1 MPHRPESGCAG
12 TAAVAFDRTK
22 PILDTACGV
31 VEPEAIVELVNRGV
45 LKPTGGRAVHW
56 RFSSANVSRAYT
68 ATRLQKEFGMNAAG
82 VAYTMELLDMNE
94 ALRTRLRELERM
106 LDGNAIGIGY

>member
-1 MPHRPESGCAG
+1 
-12 TAAVAFDRTK
+12 
-22 PILDTACGV
+22 
-31 VEPEAIVELVNRGV
+31 
-45 LKPTGGRAVHW
+45 
-56 RFSSANVSRAYT
+56 
-68 ATRLQKEFGMNAAG
+68 MNAAG